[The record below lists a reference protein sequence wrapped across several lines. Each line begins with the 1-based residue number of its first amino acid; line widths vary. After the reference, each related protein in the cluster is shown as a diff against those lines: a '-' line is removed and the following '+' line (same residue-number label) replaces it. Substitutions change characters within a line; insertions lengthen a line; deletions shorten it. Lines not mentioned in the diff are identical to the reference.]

1 MISQIILMIMSERF
15 PSDLLWAVLCHCKP
29 VQVAPS
35 VRSGGCQCLQR
46 QEAYGGTTPY
56 LLCLWQCHPEHAHWY
71 VQESRAKI
79 NVGQHVWSTFL
90 DKCNTLNVF
99 FCRSAESVC
108 LDHVSLNLMVLS
120 WMIQH
125 YVESSTLSKIW
136 PHKNFMKN
144 QTMEKNSKL
153 PHFHT
158 QWRIRCW
165 KDCEH
170 QTCHPVLCYHRS
182 GFWQE
187 EGPSP
192 WKDSGML

>member
-1 MISQIILMIMSERF
+1 MPTEARSVWRHHPISSLSLTM
-15 PSDLLWAVLCHCKP
+15 PSRTCSLVCTRK
-29 VQVAPS
+29 
-35 VRSGGCQCLQR
+35 SGKNKC
-46 QEAYGGTTPY
+46 YD
-56 LLCLWQCHPEHAHWY
+56 
-71 VQESRAKI
+71 
-79 NVGQHVWSTFL
+79 VWSTFL

-192 WKDSGML
+192 WKDSGMLQKT